1 MRLSDNFTL
10 EELIYSE
17 TAEKNGVDNT
27 PSEEIIKKLKRLCVK
42 ILQPIRDKYGDAIY
56 VRSGYRCDELNKL
69 VGGSKTSQH
78 RKGEAADIVCKDNGA
93 LWEIITGM
101 IESGEIVVG
110 QLINEYNL
118 SWIHVSFGTKNQV
131 FEIS

>member
-118 SWIHVSFGTKNQV
+118 SWIHVSLGTKNQV

>member
-10 EELIYSE
+10 EELIYSK
-17 TAEKNGVDNT
+17 TAEENGVDNT